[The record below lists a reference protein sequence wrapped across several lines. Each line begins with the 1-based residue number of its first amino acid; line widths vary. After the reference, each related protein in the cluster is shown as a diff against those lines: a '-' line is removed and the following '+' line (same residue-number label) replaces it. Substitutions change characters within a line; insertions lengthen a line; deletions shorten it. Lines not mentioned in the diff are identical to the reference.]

1 MSSSNFLV
9 LLETFT
15 ESLKRAFK
23 DNDIELLKADYD
35 AVRATD
41 KKTALHQAFRD
52 MLLTLTEDIPAIEAF
67 INFAV
72 ASCRK
77 DMTMATMPVVLL
89 GDCFDAVTLD
99 RAEQIFTYVEN
110 NVATWKEE
118 FFFTACKHNLLRM
131 CNDLLRRLSR
141 SQNTVFCG
149 RILLFLAKF
158 FPFSER
164 SGLNIISEFNLEN
177 ITEYGMEGNETTLDQ
192 LTSGNGATDETEGTE
207 KETEENKL
215 KIDYN
220 LYCKFWALQD
230 FFRNPNQCYNKVQWK
245 TFATHAG
252 SVLSAFSSFKLEEHR
267 SSTGSAKLTEGGTSS
282 SDCPPMDVDQIR
294 EAGHFFAKFLT
305 NPKLLSL
312 QLSDSNFRRSVLV
325 QFLILFQYLNSTVK
339 FKADAHV
346 LTQAQSD
353 WLKETETLVYRL
365 LEESP
370 PNGKKFAETVRHML
384 TREELWNSWKNE
396 GCKEFKRPEAVLD
409 DGAPASG
416 TGTTTSTGTGAA
428 AQTVGSSSSSGSSS
442 TATSGRPPA
451 KRPRRPL
458 GDLIRDA
465 TRQGKFFMGNPEITR
480 LWNVCPDNLQACKG
494 TDRNFLP
501 SLETYLENPK
511 EKQDP
516 SFEWRALR
524 LLARQSPH
532 FFTLFNA
539 PSYKVSDYLESVRK
553 KIQKDKL
560 DVKLES
566 AMQDAEAAAPCVEQ
580 AEAEGEGLVGDEE
593 HEQMDSELLK
603 TDQLTPEDKNTH
615 KTLSVSKE
623 QLAELAPSIGKDWK
637 KLATKLGYSADEIQY
652 FESENGTIT
661 EQCCHLLTLWFDDD
675 MDASLDNLAY
685 ILEGLELVAAADAV
699 KQMITL
705 LSDKVE
711 EVSE

>member
-1 MSSSNFLV
+1 MSSNSSNFLV
-9 LLETFT
+9 LLKTFT
-15 ESLKRAFK
+15 ESLERAFAA
-23 DNDIELLKADYD
+23 NDIEVLKADYD
-35 AVRATD
+35 AARASDND

-52 MLLTLTEDIPAIEAF
+52 MLLTKTEDIPAIERF
-67 INFAV
+67 ISFAV
-72 ASCRK
+72 NSCRK
-77 DMTMATMPVVLL
+77 DMTVATMPVVLL
-89 GDCFDAVTLD
+89 GDIFDAVTLD

-110 NVATWKEE
+110 NVAIWKEE
-118 FFFTACKHNLLRM
+118 CFFTACKHNLLRM

-177 ITEYGMEGNETTLDQ
+177 ITEYGMDGNEMAVDQ
-192 LTSGNGATDETEGTE
+192 LSGGADPEVDGEPA
-207 KETEENKL
+207 EENKL

-245 TFATHAG
+245 TFETHAK

-267 SSTGSAKLTEGGTSS
+267 ASSTSSGPATKPSDIGGSTTAAAAANN
-282 SDCPPMDVDQIR
+282 CPMEEDQIR
-294 EAGHFFAKFLT
+294 ESGHFFAKFLT

-339 FKADAHV
+339 FKAETHV
-346 LTQAQSD
+346 LTQAQSE
-353 WLKETETLVYRL
+353 WLKETETQVYQL
-365 LEESP
+365 IEESP
-370 PNGKKFAETVRHML
+370 PNGKKFANTARHML
-384 TREELWNSWKNE
+384 LREELWNSWKNE
-396 GCKEFKRPEAVLD
+396 GCKEFKRPEAALED
-409 DGAPASG
+409 
-416 TGTTTSTGTGAA
+416 T
-428 AQTVGSSSSSGSSS
+428 SSS
-442 TATSGRPPA
+442 TAAVAGGAAAGGAATSAGSGRPPA
-451 KRPRRPL
+451 KRPRKPL

-465 TRQGKFFMGNPEITR
+465 TKQGKFYMGNSEITR
-480 LWNVCPDNLQACKG
+480 LWNLCPDNLQACKG

-532 FFTLFNA
+532 FFTLFNS
-539 PSYKVSDYLESVRK
+539 PSYKVADYLESVRK

-560 DVKLES
+560 DIKLEH
-566 AMQDAEAAAPCVEQ
+566 AIQEETAPTNAEQP
-580 AEAEGEGLVGDEE
+580 EAEGEGLVGEEE
-593 HEQMDSELLK
+593 HEQMDTELLK
-603 TDQLTPEDKNTH
+603 TEQLTPEDKNTH
-615 KTLSVSKE
+615 KTLAVTKA
-623 QLAELAPSIGKDWK
+623 QLSELAPSIGRDWK

-652 FESENGTIT
+652 FESEHATVAD
-661 EQCCHLLTLWFDDD
+661 QCCHLLTLWFDDD

-685 ILEGLELVAAADAV
+685 ILEGLDMIPAADAV
-699 KQMITL
+699 KQMIAL

>member
-9 LLETFT
+9 LLKTFT
-15 ESLKRAFK
+15 KSLEDAFAA
-23 DNDIELLKADYD
+23 NDIELLKAEYD
-35 AVRATD
+35 AARASDND

-52 MLLTLTEDIPAIEAF
+52 MLLTKTEDIPAIEGF

-72 ASCRK
+72 NSCRK
-77 DMTMATMPVVLL
+77 DMTVATMPVVLL
-89 GDCFDAVTLD
+89 GDIFDAVTLD

-110 NVATWKEE
+110 NVAIWKEE

-177 ITEYGMEGNETTLDQ
+177 ITEYGMDGNEMIAEQ
-192 LTSGNGATDETEGTE
+192 LSGGADPEVDAAA
-207 KETEENKL
+207 EENKL

-245 TFATHAG
+245 TFETHAR

-267 SSTGSAKLTEGGTSS
+267 SFSTATKASDESSATEN
-282 SDCPPMDVDQIR
+282 PMEEDQIR

-339 FKADAHV
+339 FKAETHV

-353 WLKETETLVYRL
+353 WLKETETQVYQL
-365 LEESP
+365 IEESP
-370 PNGKKFAETVRHML
+370 PNGKKFAQTARHML
-384 TREELWNSWKNE
+384 MREELWNSWKNE

-409 DGAPASG
+409 ETGASTVPC
-416 TGTTTSTGTGAA
+416 TGGSATTGSALSTG
-428 AQTVGSSSSSGSSS
+428 
-442 TATSGRPPA
+442 SGRPPA
-451 KRPRRPL
+451 KRPRKPL

-465 TRQGKFFMGNPEITR
+465 TRQGKFYMGNPEITR
-480 LWNVCPDNLQACKG
+480 LWNLCPDNLQACKG

-532 FFTLFNA
+532 FFTLFNT

-560 DVKLES
+560 DIKLEH
-566 AMQDAEAAAPCVEQ
+566 AIQEETAPANAEQ
-580 AEAEGEGLVGDEE
+580 TEAEGEGLVGDEE
-593 HEQMDSELLK
+593 HEQMDTELLK
-603 TDQLTPEDKNTH
+603 TEQLTPEDKNTH
-615 KTLSVSKE
+615 KTLAVSKE
-623 QLAELAPSIGKDWK
+623 QLTELAPSIGRDWK

-652 FESENGTIT
+652 FESEYATVT

-685 ILEGLELVAAADAV
+685 ILEGLDMIVAADAV
-699 KQMITL
+699 KQMIAL

>member
-9 LLETFT
+9 LLKAFS

-23 DNDIELLKADYD
+23 EDDIELLKAEYD
-35 AVRATD
+35 AARASDND

-52 MLLTLTEDIPAIEAF
+52 MLLTKTEDIPAIERF
-67 INFAV
+67 ISFAV
-72 ASCRK
+72 TSCRK
-77 DMTMATMPVVLL
+77 DMTVATMPVVLL
-89 GDCFDAVTLD
+89 GDIFDAVTLD
-99 RAEQIFTYVEN
+99 RAEKIFTYVEN
-110 NVATWKEE
+110 NVAIWKEE

-177 ITEYGMEGNETTLDQ
+177 ITEYGMEGNEMTLEQ
-192 LTSGNGATDETEGTE
+192 LSAGSEVEDDAKTEDE
-207 KETEENKL
+207 KL

-252 SVLSAFSSFKLEEHR
+252 SVLAAFISFKLEEHR
-267 SSTGSAKLTEGGTSS
+267 ASSVSTKAPEGSAATDDRMEE
-282 SDCPPMDVDQIR
+282 DQIR
-294 EAGHFFAKFLT
+294 ESGHFFAKFLT

-339 FKADAHV
+339 FKAETHI

-353 WLKETETLVYRL
+353 WLKETETVVYRL
-365 LEESP
+365 IEESP
-370 PNGKKFAETVRHML
+370 PNGKKFATTVRHML

-396 GCKEFKRPEAVLD
+396 GCKEFKRPEAVLEE
-409 DGAPASG
+409 
-416 TGTTTSTGTGAA
+416 
-428 AQTVGSSSSSGSSS
+428 GSSTTATTSSGSGAAPAV
-442 TATSGRPPA
+442 TASSGRPPA

-465 TRQGKFFMGNPEITR
+465 TKQGKFYMGNQEITR
-480 LWNVCPDNLQACKG
+480 LWNLCPDNLQACKG

-501 SLETYLENPK
+501 SLESYLENPK

-532 FFTLFNA
+532 FFTLFNT

-560 DVKLES
+560 DIKLEN
-566 AMQDAEAAAPCVEQ
+566 AIKEETAPQSTEQ
-580 AEAEGEGLVGDEE
+580 TEAEGEGLVGDEE
-593 HEQMDSELLK
+593 HEQMETELLK
-603 TDQLTPEDKNTH
+603 TEQLTPEDKNTH
-615 KTLSVSKE
+615 KTLAVSKE
-623 QLAELAPSIGKDWK
+623 QLSELAPSIGKDWK

-652 FESENGTIT
+652 FESENATVVD
-661 EQCCHLLTLWFDDD
+661 QCCHLLTLWFDDD

-685 ILEGLELVAAADAV
+685 ILEGLEMMPAADAV
-699 KQMITL
+699 KQMIAL
-705 LSDKVE
+705 LSDKAE
-711 EVSE
+711 DVSE

>member
-1 MSSSNFLV
+1 MTSNSSNFLV
-9 LLETFT
+9 LSKTFT
-15 ESLKRAFK
+15 ESLERAFAA
-23 DNDIELLKADYD
+23 NDIEVLKADYD
-35 AVRATD
+35 AARASDND

-52 MLLTLTEDIPAIEAF
+52 MLLTKTEDIPAIEGF
-67 INFAV
+67 ISFAV
-72 ASCRK
+72 NSCRK
-77 DMTMATMPVVLL
+77 DMTVATMPVVLL
-89 GDCFDAVTLD
+89 GDIFDAVTLD

-110 NVATWKEE
+110 NVAIWKED

-177 ITEYGMEGNETTLDQ
+177 ITEYGMDGNEMIVEQ
-192 LTSGNGATDETEGTE
+192 LSSSGGTDPEAADGGEA
-207 KETEENKL
+207 EENKL

-245 TFATHAG
+245 TFETHAK

-267 SSTGSAKLTEGGTSS
+267 ATSSTAVSKAMDGTASANSGGM
-282 SDCPPMDVDQIR
+282 PMEQDEIR
-294 EAGHFFAKFLT
+294 ESGHFFAKFLT

-339 FKADAHV
+339 FKAETHV

-353 WLKETETLVYRL
+353 WLKETETQVYQL
-365 LEESP
+365 IEESP
-370 PNGKKFAETVRHML
+370 PNGKKFANTARHML
-384 TREELWNSWKNE
+384 LREELWNSWKNE
-396 GCKEFKRPEAVLD
+396 GCKEFKRPEAVLED
-409 DGAPASG
+409 TDSA
-416 TGTTTSTGTGAA
+416 TTPKTAGSTGSSAGGTPSTG
-428 AQTVGSSSSSGSSS
+428 
-442 TATSGRPPA
+442 SGRPPA
-451 KRPRRPL
+451 KRPRKPL

-465 TRQGKFFMGNPEITR
+465 TKQGKFYMGNPEITR
-480 LWNVCPDNLQACKG
+480 LWNLCPDNLQACKG

-532 FFTLFNA
+532 FFTLFNT

-560 DVKLES
+560 DIKLEH
-566 AMQDAEAAAPCVEQ
+566 AIQEETANPANTEQ
-580 AEAEGEGLVGDEE
+580 PEPEGEGFVGEE
-593 HEQMDSELLK
+593 EQEQMDTELLK
-603 TDQLTPEDKNTH
+603 TEQLTPEDKNTH
-615 KTLSVSKE
+615 KTLAVTKA
-623 QLAELAPSIGKDWK
+623 QLSELAPSIGRDWK
-637 KLATKLGYSADEIQY
+637 KLATKLGYGADEIQY
-652 FESENGTIT
+652 FET
-661 EQCCHLLTLWFDDD
+661 EHTTVADQCCHLLTLWFDDD

-685 ILEGLELVAAADAV
+685 ILEGLEMIQAADAV
-699 KQMITL
+699 KQMIAL
-705 LSDKVE
+705 LSEKVE

>member
-9 LLETFT
+9 LLKTFS

-23 DNDIELLKADYD
+23 ANDIELLKTEYD
-35 AVRATD
+35 AARATDND

-52 MLLTLTEDIPAIEAF
+52 MMLTKTENIPAIEGF
-67 INFAV
+67 ISFAII
-72 ASCRK
+72 SCRK
-77 DMTMATMPVVLL
+77 DMTAATMPVVLL
-89 GDCFDAVTLD
+89 GDIFDAVTLD

-110 NVATWKEE
+110 NVTIWKEE

-177 ITEYGMEGNETTLDQ
+177 ITEYGMEGNETTLEQ
-192 LTSGNGATDETEGTE
+192 LAGGGNGTGEDEAD
-207 KETEENKL
+207 TEENKL

-267 SSTGSAKLTEGGTSS
+267 SASTAKAADGSA
-282 SDCPPMDVDQIR
+282 PVDSPADEKQIR

-339 FKADAHV
+339 FKAEAHV
-346 LTQAQSD
+346 LTPAQGE

-370 PNGKKFAETVRHML
+370 PNGIKFAETVRHML

-409 DGAPASG
+409 DAAPAVAATSG
-416 TGTTTSTGTGAA
+416 T
-428 AQTVGSSSSSGSSS
+428 SGSSVGAS
-442 TATSGRPPA
+442 PGTGRPPA

-465 TRQGKFFMGNPEITR
+465 TRQGKFFMGNQELTR
-480 LWNVCPDNLQACKG
+480 LWNLCPDNLQACKG

-532 FFTLFNA
+532 FFTLFNT

-560 DVKLES
+560 DVRLEN
-566 AMQDAEAAAPCVEQ
+566 AIQEETAAPGGVEPT
-580 AEAEGEGLVGDEE
+580 EAEGEGLVGDEE

-603 TDQLTPEDKNTH
+603 TEQLTPEDKNTH
-615 KTLSVSKE
+615 KTLAVSKE

-637 KLATKLGYSADEIQY
+637 KLAIKLGYSADEIQY
-652 FESENGTIT
+652 FESENAAVT

-685 ILEGLELVAAADAV
+685 ILEGLEMGVAADAV
-699 KQMITL
+699 KQMIAL

>member
-1 MSSSNFLV
+1 MSSNSSNFLV
-9 LLETFT
+9 LLKTFT
-15 ESLKRAFK
+15 ESLDRAFAAR
-23 DNDIELLKADYD
+23 DIEVLKADYD
-35 AVRATD
+35 AARASDND

-52 MLLTLTEDIPAIEAF
+52 MLLTKTEDIPAIEGF
-67 INFAV
+67 ISFAV
-72 ASCRK
+72 NSCRK
-77 DMTMATMPVVLL
+77 DMTVATMPVVLL
-89 GDCFDAVTLD
+89 GDIFDAVTLD

-110 NVATWKEE
+110 NVAIWKEE
-118 FFFTACKHNLLRM
+118 CFFTACKHNLLRM

-177 ITEYGMEGNETTLDQ
+177 ITEFGMDGNEKVAEQ
-192 LTSGNGATDETEGTE
+192 LSGDTAPEVDGEEA
-207 KETEENKL
+207 EENKL

-245 TFATHAG
+245 TFETHAK

-267 SSTGSAKLTEGGTSS
+267 ASFNSAAVKSADGNGTNDAAGN
-282 SDCPPMDVDQIR
+282 DCPMEEDQIR
-294 EAGHFFAKFLT
+294 ESGHFFAKFLT

-312 QLSDSNFRRSVLV
+312 QLADSNFRRSVLV

-339 FKADAHV
+339 FKAESHV

-353 WLKETETLVYRL
+353 WLKETETLVYQL
-365 LEESP
+365 IEESP
-370 PNGKKFAETVRHML
+370 PNGKKFATTTRHML
-384 TREELWNSWKNE
+384 LREELWNSWKNE
-396 GCKEFKRPEAVLD
+396 GCKEFKRPEAVLED
-409 DGAPASG
+409 ASASAG
-416 TGTTTSTGTGAA
+416 HATGSGSASTGTAP
-428 AQTVGSSSSSGSSS
+428 
-442 TATSGRPPA
+442 TAGSGRPPA
-451 KRPRRPL
+451 KRPRKPL
-458 GDLIRDA
+458 GHEIRDA
-465 TRQGKFFMGNPEITR
+465 TVQGKFYMGNPEITR
-480 LWNVCPDNLQACKG
+480 LWNLCPDNLQACKG

-532 FFTLFNA
+532 FFTLFNT

-560 DVKLES
+560 DIKLEH
-566 AMQDAEAAAPCVEQ
+566 AIQEETAPTNVEQ
-580 AEAEGEGLVGDEE
+580 PEAEGEGLVSGEE
-593 HEQMDSELLK
+593 HEQMDTELLK
-603 TDQLTPEDKNTH
+603 TEQLTPEDKNTH
-615 KTLSVSKE
+615 KTLAVTKE
-623 QLAELAPSIGKDWK
+623 QLSELAPSIGRDWK

-652 FESENGTIT
+652 FESEHGTVT

-685 ILEGLELVAAADAV
+685 ILEGLDMIPAADAV
-699 KQMITL
+699 KQMIAL

>member
-9 LLETFT
+9 LLKTFT
-15 ESLKRAFK
+15 ESLERAFTA
-23 DNDIELLKADYD
+23 NDIELLKTDYD
-35 AVRATD
+35 AARASDND

-52 MLLTLTEDIPAIEAF
+52 MLLTKTQDIPAIEGF
-67 INFAV
+67 ISFAV
-72 ASCRK
+72 NSCRR
-77 DMTMATMPVVLL
+77 DMTVATMPVVLL
-89 GDCFDAVTLD
+89 GDIFDAVTLD

-110 NVATWKEE
+110 NVAIWKEE

-177 ITEYGMEGNETTLDQ
+177 ITEYGMDANEMIVEQ
-192 LTSGNGATDETEGTE
+192 LSAGTDPEVEAEVG
-207 KETEENKL
+207 TEENKL

-267 SSTGSAKLTEGGTSS
+267 PSNTSTSKPSAEGPAAV
-282 SDCPPMDVDQIR
+282 CPMEEDQIR

-339 FKADAHV
+339 FKAETHV
-346 LTQAQSD
+346 LTTAQGD

-365 LEESP
+365 IEESP
-370 PNGKKFAETVRHML
+370 PNGKKFADTARHML
-384 TREELWNSWKNE
+384 MREELWNSWKNE

-409 DGAPASG
+409 EGSSG
-416 TGTTTSTGTGAA
+416 TGTASGA
-428 AQTVGSSSSSGSSS
+428 TSSSATPASSGG
-442 TATSGRPPA
+442 GRPPA
-451 KRPRRPL
+451 KRLRRPL
-458 GDLIRDA
+458 GDLIRES
-465 TRQGKFFMGNPEITR
+465 TKQGKFYMGNPEITR
-480 LWNVCPDNLQACKG
+480 LWNLCPDNLQACKG

-532 FFTLFNA
+532 FFTLFNT
-539 PSYKVSDYLESVRK
+539 PCYKVSDYLDSVRK

-560 DVKLES
+560 DSKLEH
-566 AMQDAEAAAPCVEQ
+566 AIQEETAPANAEP

-593 HEQMDSELLK
+593 NEQMDSELLK
-603 TDQLTPEDKNTH
+603 TEQLTPEDKNTH
-615 KTLSVSKE
+615 KTLAVSKE
-623 QLAELAPSIGKDWK
+623 QLSELAPSIGRDWK

-652 FESENGTIT
+652 FESENATVAD
-661 EQCCHLLTLWFDDD
+661 QCCHLLTLWFDDD

-685 ILEGLELVAAADAV
+685 ILEGLEMMSAADAV